1 MSRARA
7 VLTGLALFL
16 CTTQPPLAQE
26 SGTRIDYRE
35 DRVQRGDIPV
45 ATPRAEAPDLRT
57 LWFLVNS
64 GQREAAKEE
73 QQRLRRAYPDWK
85 TPADLLAALNPGPAP
100 GGDAYGQRMQSIAA
114 LDGQSLLRYPAQALI
129 EAADAARERDDGEN
143 LHMLAWRHLQR
154 DEADRALTLFQAS
167 EAAGHDRD
175 IQGLLAAYRAL
186 ARTADRADDIDGLAA
201 LSREVQAL
209 GGADLLLARA
219 WAARER
225 GDLAR
230 AAERFRAALPAA
242 EAREGLALVRH
253 EQGDTLAARDL
264 ACDAAADSERLTR
277 LCQGWLEEALAAAYE
292 AGDYGRAL
300 RLFAEREAMT
310 PPPSRALR
318 ELAAWSHAERDETDA
333 AAARFSSLLDET
345 PGDERLGL
353 ALVALLQEDTD
364 RLRAAA
370 QRYPGVA
377 QELRRRAGQ
386 IALARKQFDLA
397 ARLEADA
404 RLAQRGRPALA
415 LEGSRRG
422 RSGERGLGQLRHER
436 AALTAST
443 MAGAWRLGTSLSWN
457 AFDSGL
463 AAPDAPLGSRP
474 GVDQRSPLTSVE
486 DPATHLF
493 ARRES
498 EDLSLYARL
507 GRDLW
512 QQPAGDAWT
521 GLLQATLHHD
531 PVTTQVELFREP
543 IADSLLSRT
552 GIPDPIDGGTWGGVM
567 DAGVA
572 LRSTWSSASDWHLSL
587 SGAASRQSGDEV
599 DENHALSARIDL
611 RSGWPGQHW
620 SQHLDYWQLGPFA
633 SWRSFDDNQFVFTRG
648 SGGYFS
654 PQEEIRI
661 GLASELLSAEGRR
674 WQVRAGVELA
684 WTDITEDPTR
694 STPRQRTRGVNVDAR
709 LEGHWLLS
717 PHWQLGSQL
726 QATDARGF
734 RGSYAGLT
742 LRWFPDA
749 RRAVW
754 SREFSSDHRS
764 R

>member
-1 MSRARA
+1 
-7 VLTGLALFL
+7 LAA
-16 CTTQPPLAQE
+16 QAPLAQE

-64 GQREAAKEE
+64 GQPGAADEE
-73 QQRLRRAYPDWK
+73 LRRLRRRYPDWEA
-85 TPADLLAALNPGPAP
+85 PADLLAALNPAPAP
-100 GGDAYGQRMQSIAA
+100 EADVYGARMQSIAA
-114 LDGQSLLRYPAQALI
+114 LDGQALMRYPEQALL
-129 EAADAARERDDGEN
+129 EAADAARKRGDGDN

-154 DEADRALTLFQAS
+154 EEAERALTLFQAA
-167 EAAGHDRD
+167 EEAGHDRD
-175 IQGLLAAYRAL
+175 RQGLLAAYSAL
-186 ARTADRADDIDGLAA
+186 ASAADRTGDIDTLAA
-201 LSREVQAL
+201 LSREVKAL
-209 GGADLLLARA
+209 GGPDLLLVRA
-219 WAARER
+219 WAAREE
-225 GDLAR
+225 GELAR
-230 AAERFRAALPAA
+230 AAERFSAALPAT
-242 EAREGLALVRH
+242 EAREGLALLRH

-264 ACDAAADSERLTR
+264 ACDAAGDSERLTR
-277 LCQGWLEEALAAAYE
+277 LCLGWLEEAVAAAYE
-292 AGDYGRAL
+292 AANYERAL

-353 ALVALLQEDTD
+353 ALVALLQEDSD

-415 LEGSRRG
+415 LETSRRG

-436 AALTAST
+436 AVLTAST
-443 MAGAWRLGTSLSWN
+443 MAGTWRLGSSLSWN

-474 GVDQRSPLTSVE
+474 GVDQRLPLTSVE

-531 PVTTQVELFREP
+531 PVTSQIELFREP

-572 LRSTWSSASDWHLSL
+572 LRSTWSSAGDWHLSL

-599 DENHALSARIDL
+599 DDNHALSARIDL
-611 RSGWPGQHW
+611 RSGWPAQQG
-620 SQHLDYWQLGPFA
+620 SQRLDYWQLGPFA
-633 SWRSFDDNQFVFTRG
+633 SWRRFDDNQFVFTRG
-648 SGGYFS
+648 GGGYFS

-684 WTDITEDPTR
+684 WTDITEDPTLT
-694 STPRQRTRGVNVDAR
+694 TPRQRTRGVNVDAR

-717 PHWQLGSQL
+717 PHWQLGGQV

-734 RGSYAGLT
+734 RGSYAGLN